1 MSPEQAQGQ
10 KVDAR
15 SDVFSFGSVLYE
27 MVTGRRAF
35 QGDSI
40 VSILAAIIWAAFMLL
55 HILEWSSGFGWLQ
68 NLAIILLSLVVMGG
82 IVGLM
87 WVYWVFKRA

>member
-1 MSPEQAQGQ
+1 MAEKEKTP
-10 KVDAR
+10 
-15 SDVFSFGSVLYE
+15 FIPI
-27 MVTGRRAF
+27 
-35 QGDSI
+35 I

-55 HILEWSSGFGWLQ
+55 HILVWSFNFGWLQ

-82 IVGLM
+82 LVGIM